1 MKKPSHPIPQV
12 AVLMPLTLKSH
23 PDVFNGIP
31 QYARPRPVAA
41 LPRMEGRAGDSEQHG
56 ASIRQE
62 LVRCFQPRVAPRLP
76 YRLTHC
82 PSAADFSTAS
92 HMRAVS

>member
-41 LPRMEGRAGDSEQHG
+41 LPRMEGHPAVTANSM
-56 ASIRQE
+56 
-62 LVRCFQPRVAPRLP
+62 AP
-76 YRLTHC
+76 
-82 PSAADFSTAS
+82 
-92 HMRAVS
+92 V